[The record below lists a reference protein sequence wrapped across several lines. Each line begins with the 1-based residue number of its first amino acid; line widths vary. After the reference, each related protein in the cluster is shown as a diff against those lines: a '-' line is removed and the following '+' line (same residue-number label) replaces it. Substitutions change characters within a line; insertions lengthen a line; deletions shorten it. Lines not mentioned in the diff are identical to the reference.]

1 MADNHGA
8 AYNHSPEVNAQS
20 GSLPWQAT
28 DNYGG
33 YGSQATPMESH
44 NDGDNDTDD
53 VGSYPGIPATGQ
65 FMTERQRGF
74 QDSGGGWS

>member
-20 GSLPWQAT
+20 GNLPWQQP
-28 DNYGG
+28 DDSNGFVGIGG
-33 YGSQATPMESH
+33 YQSR

-53 VGSYPGIPATGQ
+53 VGSYPSIPATGQ
-65 FMTERQRGF
+65 FMTDRQRGF
-74 QDSGGGWS
+74 QDDGGGWN